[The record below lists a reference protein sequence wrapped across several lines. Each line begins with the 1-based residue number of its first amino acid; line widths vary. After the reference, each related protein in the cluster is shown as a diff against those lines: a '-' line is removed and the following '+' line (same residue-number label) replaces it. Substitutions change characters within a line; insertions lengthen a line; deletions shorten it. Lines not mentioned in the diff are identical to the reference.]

1 VQNAVMA
8 SGRNIRGRRMT
19 DDTPRDYRDDIEL
32 DDELDLIRIAGR
44 EDARERFVAC
54 RYDLSVCHEEMRD
67 SDATPAL
74 RSAGQPTRYAMPD
87 ETDEPDDEAM
97 RDPPQRRGAAP
108 AHRGRAQCPRPGSR
122 RSQSDQMASP
132 LMSRGIAGREVSRF
146 LEKKIADGRVAGA
159 HSGPRDVKAL
169 EALPSS
175 PVARDLALMARRSL
189 RVSVLRWR

>member
-1 VQNAVMA
+1 
-8 SGRNIRGRRMT
+8 MT

-97 RDPPQRRGAAP
+97 REMRERLRRGVVLRQLTEDERNA
-108 AHRGRAQCPRPGSR
+108 RAQARAEAKVIKWHR
-122 RSQSDQMASP
+122 R
-132 LMSRGIAGREVSRF
+132 
-146 LEKKIADGRVAGA
+146 
-159 HSGPRDVKAL
+159 
-169 EALPSS
+169 
-175 PVARDLALMARRSL
+175 
-189 RVSVLRWR
+189 